1 MSTRTVEQIDSWNTV
16 PFSGG
21 YSGLADL
28 ADSGFSGAVVAGPTR
43 LFMLNGKVVGVLDGS
58 IEDFEDGGGTARE
71 APHPGLPLLAVMQ
84 ERSDEVRA
92 KYYTEETSISEVN
105 QTLESGGFTG
115 YVELSENVLSGDY
128 YQIYHQGRSMS
139 VAWVGNSDQLLTE
152 DEAFEQADGE
162 VGIYEVRPV
171 DIEIIEIPTPVT
183 DADESEDTAET
194 AETTPATPSDA
205 GEVPDGTDSTPSN
218 ENPSEKV
225 DSAPRTTGT
234 DPVAKTGGETAGR
247 QTGESAGQRTERTD
261 PDEDTSGRSVDT
273 AADAT
278 GPAETDASDAPEPV
292 ESEPDGSARG
302 EVHTPDGAEQRR
314 EPDPSQ
320 RREPNPSKRREP
332 DASQPQDSAGSSEV
346 TPSGDDGTATEQ
358 PGRSRSA
365 EAIEQTGERRQPD
378 PGHQSDDAGDV
389 TAAPHD
395 PSATGATDLETRSIP
410 SLDPAHS
417 ETASKSSSAV
427 DRFADDPVEPSAQS
441 SSPAESRN
449 SGSSEGRQEPERR
462 QATAESRSRQSQP
475 ETEPRQSQ
483 GGAGGEPPEQSHPGA
498 PANQRSGRDDRSEPV
513 DREPAEETQNTA
525 AASPERVEE
534 LETALEESEAE
545 RERLSSELDSLAD
558 ERDDLQQEL
567 ESARSE
573 IERLEQ
579 RIEELASEDDDD
591 TIEAETRLS
600 KREAIDQ
607 TNLFVRYSTKGDATL
622 EAVHSGNA
630 EQSAVDDNLRLEFHT
645 QFDAETAAVGNE
657 PFETFLSE
665 SIQYRFV
672 DWLVRNLLYEIR
684 DTGNP
689 EAMKE
694 LYNALPK
701 IDRAELNG
709 AISVEYTEDGEQ
721 HRAQEQFDVVVRDR
735 MGNPLIVANINDSR
749 DPATDDMMTDL
760 ITRAERVGS
769 SSESLAGAFL
779 VTESFFEPP
788 ALETAEEATSSG
800 LLSRDKRKSFVNLT
814 RKDGYHLCL
823 VEARNQEFH
832 LAVPEL

>member
-28 ADSGFSGAVVAGPTR
+28 AESGFSGAVVADPTR

-71 APHPGLPLLAVMQ
+71 APHPGLPLLAMMQ

-92 KYYTEETSISEVN
+92 KYYTEETSISEVDR
-105 QTLESGGFTG
+105 TLESGGFTG

-139 VAWVGNSDQLLTE
+139 VAWVGSSDQLLTE

-171 DIEIIEIPTPVT
+171 DIEIIDIPTPDTGV
-183 DADESEDTAET
+183 DEPGDTAEP
-194 AETTPATPSDA
+194 AGATPATSSDP
-205 GEVPDGTDSTPSN
+205 GESPDGTGSTSSN
-218 ENPSEKV
+218 EDPTERV
-225 DSAPRTTGT
+225 DSAPKATGT
-234 DPVAKTGGETAGR
+234 DPIAKTGGETAGR
-247 QTGESAGQRTERTD
+247 QTGESAGQRTERSE
-261 PDEDTSGRSVDT
+261 PDEDTSGRPVDT
-273 AADAT
+273 VAGDT
-278 GPAETDASDAPEPV
+278 GSAKTDASDAPEQV
-292 ESEPDGSARG
+292 ESEPSGPAPG
-302 EVHTPDGAEQRR
+302 ELRTG
-314 EPDPSQ
+314 
-320 RREPNPSKRREP
+320 
-332 DASQPQDSAGSSEV
+332 QPDSAGQPREPEPSNRRKPEASRPQEPARSSEP
-346 TPSGDDGTATEQ
+346 TRSGVEETATEQ
-358 PGRSRSA
+358 PRQPRPA
-365 EAIEQTGERRQPD
+365 DATEPTGDRRQPD
-378 PGHQSDDAGDV
+378 HGRQSDDPDDV

-417 ETASKSSSAV
+417 EAASESPPAV
-427 DRFADDPVEPSAQS
+427 DQFADDPSEQSEQS
-441 SSPAESRN
+441 SSPAQPRD
-449 SGSSEGRQEPERR
+449 SEPRQNRQEPERR
-462 QATAESRSRQSQP
+462 QSTAESQSRESRS
-475 ETEPRQSQ
+475 ETEPRQPHRA
-483 GGAGGEPPEQSHPGA
+483 AGDEPDELSHPGA
-498 PANQRSGRDDRSEPV
+498 PADQRSDRNERSEPM
-513 DREPAEETQNTA
+513 DRQHTEQSRDTA
-525 AASPERVEE
+525 AAPPERVEE

-545 RERLSSELDSLAD
+545 RERLASEIDSLAD
-558 ERDDLQQEL
+558 ERDELQQEL
-567 ESARSE
+567 GSARSE
-573 IERLEQ
+573 VERLEQ
-579 RIEELASEDDDD
+579 RIEELTSEDDD
-591 TIEAETRLS
+591 TIDAETRLS
-600 KREAIDQ
+600 QREAIDQ
-607 TNLFVRYSTKGDATL
+607 TNLFVRYNSKGDATL

-630 EQSAVDDNLRLEFHT
+630 DRSAVDDNLRLEFHT
-645 QFDAETAAVGNE
+645 QFDAESAAVGDE
-657 PFETFLSE
+657 PFEAFLSA

-672 DWLVRNLLYEIR
+672 DWLVREILYEIR

-709 AISVEYTEDGEQ
+709 TISVEYTEDGEQ